1 VPFTEDRASEIQALF
16 EAVQELDR
24 ALLDR
29 VLAVARER
37 DLDPYA
43 LLRLV
48 GQSYQSIGFSF
59 PPDPSG

>member
-1 VPFTEDRASEIQALF
+1 VPFTEERATEIQALF

-24 ALLDR
+24 DLLNR
-29 VLAVARER
+29 VLSVARER

-48 GQSYQSIGFSF
+48 GQSYQSIGFSL
-59 PPDPSG
+59 PPDPTE